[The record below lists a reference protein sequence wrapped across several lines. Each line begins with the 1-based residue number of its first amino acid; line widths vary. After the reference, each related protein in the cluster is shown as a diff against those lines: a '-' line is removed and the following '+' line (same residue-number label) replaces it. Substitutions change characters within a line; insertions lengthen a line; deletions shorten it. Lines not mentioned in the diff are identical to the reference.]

1 MAGFGSVEPGKGAA
15 EGPSDY
21 SWGAGLVPPT
31 VDSGESA
38 GSRTGAGGGAGAVGR
53 GRSAYEQLRAMRM
66 TDVDNPEAS
75 EADVFK
81 VDVSQTSV
89 SPEDGSYVA
98 GTLRAGATKAVTEK
112 KLMGDLVTGQF
123 EKVDPGKFNVRRVRW
138 GNDGDGG
145 GVVHHSD
152 GLQDGEGDL
161 WREGLPPNPVG

>member
-1 MAGFGSVEPGKGAA
+1 M
-15 EGPSDY
+15 
-21 SWGAGLVPPT
+21 
-31 VDSGESA
+31 
-38 GSRTGAGGGAGAVGR
+38 GR

-123 EKVDPGKFNVRRVRW
+123 EKVDPGKFN
-138 GNDGDGG
+138 GDGG